1 VSEPLARI
9 SLEVD
14 GPRGPDVDCEI
25 TVPAEWFT
33 EGCRIEFDV
42 PARLTCASCA
52 GGGCDACGRSGAFDV
67 PKADTPLELT
77 LPLVDSSQGRLRVR
91 IPGLGAPSRD
101 PEQPRG
107 HLMLSVRVGEGPSRG
122 VQVLPSQAEPSGRS
136 PGAPLKP
143 TTADPAFVL
152 RILLMVAFV
161 SLLFVFLLRFSG
173 WM

>member
-1 VSEPLARI
+1 MSEPLARI

-33 EGCRIEFDV
+33 EGCRIEIDV
-42 PARLTCASCA
+42 PSRLACASCA

-67 PKADTPLELT
+67 PRAEAPLELT
-77 LPLVDSSQGRLRVR
+77 LPHVDAAQSRLRVR
-91 IPGLGAPSRD
+91 IPGLGAASRD

-122 VQVLPSQAEPSGRS
+122 VQVLPSQLS